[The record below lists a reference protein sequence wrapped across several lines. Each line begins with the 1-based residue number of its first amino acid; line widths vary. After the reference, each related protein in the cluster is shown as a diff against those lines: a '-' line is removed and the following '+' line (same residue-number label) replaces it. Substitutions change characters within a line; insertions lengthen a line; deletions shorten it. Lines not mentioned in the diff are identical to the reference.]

1 MRYLNPVNHRVFER
15 KLRPKP
21 LGRGHAC
28 LGVTHRYPKCKR
40 LTCVRRVD
48 ADLPRAS
55 SRGWLKIESAAEL
68 VATKWWMSDARDQSR
83 RTRPRSD
90 SPTLHASTDAPNE
103 TSGQAGLPAEF
114 KHINKRRK
122 RN

>member
-1 MRYLNPVNHRVFER
+1 MTKSAYTEAKTL
-15 KLRPKP
+15 
-21 LGRGHAC
+21 
-28 LGVTHRYPKCKR
+28 
-40 LTCVRRVD
+40 D

-83 RTRPRSD
+83 RTRPRPD
-90 SPTLHASTDAPNE
+90 SPTLHASTDSPSE
-103 TSGQAGLPAEF
+103 RGLPAEF